1 MELNTTLLN
10 EREIRV
16 LGCLL
21 EKEMATPEYYPLTL
35 NALINACNQK
45 TNRDPV
51 VSYSEETVVAAA
63 DALRERKLIRQSSL
77 GRALKFEQIF
87 SDTYNLVAKE
97 KAIICIL
104 LLRGP
109 QTIGEIRGRTD
120 RLYPFSDLDE
130 VRNSL
135 SSLEDMELVKKLPLQ
150 PGRKESRY
158 GQLLSGEPEEND
170 ENNLSSLTPDITHSS
185 QSETRI
191 EELQQ
196 QVDRLQEEI
205 EQLRQEF
212 FALRSQL
219 E

>member
-77 GRALKFEQIF
+77 GRALKFEQIL

-150 PGRKESRY
+150 PGRKEARY

-170 ENNLSSLTPDITHSS
+170 ENNLSNLAPDITHSS

-212 FALRSQL
+212 SDLRSQL